1 MKINH
6 IFDNLSLIYA
16 TLCLINT
23 CSSKSIDFF
32 DAKNTHGLG
41 SASSEYKGTYH
52 NSKKIS
58 TDRIPKRKSSR
69 PFIEVKKI
77 KENYDNEKS
86 STNFKIRSLYQRHS
100 LSRVDILGY
109 DDTRNPNQDKKGES
123 STLSPNFIKP
133 NSKIKASGKLSTPK
147 EESINNSAK
156 KRDTSDDVSGESEQA
171 SKLPSSIY
179 GNVEKKIKYVK
190 PKPAKTYPKPKPGIV
205 SNSLIMARIP
215 RIQFYRKNNLDY
227 FYLQGNF
234 VDDLN
239 PQNFFSNY
247 LEVIRDKNSN
257 YGQDP
262 SNYNVPHDIYDSYF
276 EIGSTF
282 GYSNPKY
289 ENGNQNPTIDETG
302 ISDNNV
308 DIDIDTSSEN
318 SNQTSS
324 SENGYSSEYVP
335 DPGYLGLDI
344 NKVMIAVISA
354 GFSSP
359 KMNQVVF
366 FLNCIKL
373 AGISTRREAAMFLSQ
388 LLWESHGLKYKDEL
402 NCSESKCPNTYTT
415 PIDVSGKSYFGRG
428 YIQLTYATN
437 YKDASM
443 YLFGDIR
450 LLLDPDTVSKNDQI
464 SWGVSYWYWKYR
476 VHILPDVQQGL
487 FGSSTRAI
495 NGALECSG
503 GSNDVPKKRFDIYT
517 KVLKVFEPSEVP
529 NEQGCY

>member
-1 MKINH
+1 MKVNH
-6 IFDNLSLIYA
+6 IFDNLSAIYA
-16 TLCLINT
+16 TLCLLNA
-23 CSSKSIDFF
+23 CSSTSIDFF
-32 DAKNTHGLG
+32 GTKNAHSLL
-41 SASSEYKGTYH
+41 SPSSEYKRTYP
-52 NSKKIS
+52 NSIKIS
-58 TDRIPKRKSSR
+58 THSLPKRKSSR

-77 KENYDNEKS
+77 KEYYSNEKS
-86 STNFKIRSLYQRHS
+86 SANFKKRSLYQRIS
-100 LSRVDILGY
+100 LSGVDTLSYG
-109 DDTRNPNQDKKGES
+109 DTNNPNQNKKKVS
-123 STLSPNFIKP
+123 LTRSPYFIRI
-133 NSKIKASGKLSTPK
+133 NSGIKSNRKLSISK
-147 EESINNSAK
+147 KESINHSAK
-156 KRDTSDDVSGESEQA
+156 KRDAKDDLSSESGQI
-171 SKLPSSIY
+171 SKLPSSVY

-190 PKPAKTYPKPKPGIV
+190 PETAKTYPKPKPGIV
-205 SNSLIMARIP
+205 SSSLPIAEMP

-227 FYLQGNF
+227 FYLQANF

-247 LEVIRDKNSN
+247 LEVIRDKTSN

-276 EIGSTF
+276 EISSTF

-289 ENGNQNPTIDETG
+289 DNGNQNTTIDEIG
-302 ISDNNV
+302 ISDNNTN
-308 DIDIDTSSEN
+308 IDNNSEN
-318 SNQTSS
+318 SNQTSTS
-324 SENGYSSEYVP
+324 GNGYSSEYIP

-359 KMNQVVF
+359 KMSQVVF
-366 FLNCIKL
+366 FLNCVKL

-388 LLWESHGLKYKDEL
+388 LLWESDGLKYKDEL
-402 NCSESKCPNTYTT
+402 NCSDSKCPNTYTT

-437 YKDASM
+437 YKDASI
-443 YLFGDIR
+443 YLFGDTR

-464 SWGVSYWYWKYR
+464 SWGVSYWYWKYK

-487 FGSSTRAI
+487 FGSSTKAI

-503 GSNDVPKKRFDIYT
+503 GSNEVPKKRFDIYT
-517 KVLKVFEPSEVP
+517 KVLKVFEPNEVP